1 MAESISFPPPQSP
14 PPVASSLSGSIP
26 HDGMRSNQ
34 SAADWYGSSAG
45 ACFGWEYHKHK
56 SPSSLK
62 RDLLSFL
69 KHTNYDDIKQRKL
82 SRIHATS
89 AALAARRAFAFSA
102 IDGTG
107 LGWSSSSLAI
117 CLDRLTSLHEEHG
130 ARLLVRSFYPFRLLL
145 SSDEF
150 QRKVD
155 LFGGVVRLNPAATAL
170 QWLGTLETVTYDSVR
185 GLKENQSKLTRNIL
199 EVESALGI
207 RPVKGHTCEP
217 EEYHRCLE
225 RLASEGRRYDSNDR
239 GGARSELTPSN
250 SKSALVI
257 ESARECRR
265 GKLRGDGTIA
275 AGAGMDLREVR
286 EIVGEYA
293 RGSVEYAR
301 IEAERRDSCARV
313 ADRFASEFGVV
324 RVDRVGIA
332 VTSDDV
338 SVCLSG
344 LLDKDEAERRALRGY
359 LAGQSIGV
367 AGRGHLCH
375 LGDDGSIVVPTNCS

>member
-155 LFGGVVRLNPAATAL
+155 LFAGVVRLNPAATAL
-170 QWLGTLETVTYDSVR
+170 QWLGTLATVTDDSIR
-185 GLKENQSKLTRNIL
+185 GLKENQSELTKNIL

-217 EEYHRCLE
+217 EEYHRCVG
-225 RLASEGRRYDSNDR
+225 RLASEGHRDDINDR

-250 SKSALVI
+250 NKSALVI
-257 ESARECRR
+257 ESARDCRR
-265 GKLRGDGTIA
+265 GKLRRDGNLVV
-275 AGAGMDLREVR
+275 GAEMDLREVR
-286 EIVGEYA
+286 EIIGEYS
-293 RGSVEYAR
+293 GKSGEYAR
-301 IEAERRDSCARV
+301 IETEKRDACRRV
-313 ADRFASEFGVV
+313 ADRFTHEFGVV
-324 RVDRVGIA
+324 HHRVGHA
-332 VTSDDV
+332 VPSDDV
-338 SVCLSG
+338 SECLSR

-359 LAGQSIGV
+359 LAGQSIGI

-375 LGDDGSIVVPTNCS
+375 LGDDGSIVIPTNCS